1 MKIREQKSKK
11 KVGGCARAR
20 KLKKER
26 KCFHEFMS
34 LGTKGDF
41 PRKEGWTERTNLF
54 MLRSKQI
61 KRKGKHIKREHYFHW
76 PEREKEREQRS

>member
-1 MKIREQKSKK
+1 
-11 KVGGCARAR
+11 
-20 KLKKER
+20 
-26 KCFHEFMS
+26 MS

-41 PRKEGWTERTNLF
+41 PRKEERTERNNLF

-76 PEREKEREQRS
+76 PERERERERAEIIKL